1 MIKKLII
8 DISTACNHVCDFCS
22 NPDKRTLKSWM
33 KHKDFKEICYKI
45 NEFVPISSLEEIGL
59 SGQGEPLLN
68 KDLMKN
74 VKWLKNN
81 YNVKY
86 LYLSTNGAMLTSNVS
101 DELFSSGVDS
111 IKISFNAFDKYEYEK
126 VHGVD
131 DYDRV
136 LSNIDMLLD
145 NKLKYTNKKVMIS
158 SVTERSKDEVGEF
171 FKSNF
176 PEKYYL
182 FDKIFAYDK
191 VYTPIFSDNLGTNPI
206 KNKCTVASEDIFIS
220 SNGHMRICCSD
231 YFAECDAGSLL
242 SNSFDELWN
251 GQLFV
256 DTRDQLDKLKPIK
269 DSLCYRCLHYEKT

>member
-8 DISTACNHVCDFCS
+8 DLSTACNHVCDFCS
-22 NPDKRTLKSWM
+22 NPDKRTIKSWI

-45 NEFVPISSLEEIGL
+45 NEFIPISSLEEIGL

-81 YNVKY
+81 YDVKY
-86 LYLSTNGAMLTSNVS
+86 LYLSTNGAMLTSKVS

-111 IKISFNAFDKYEYEK
+111 IKISFNAFDKHEYEK

-131 DYDRV
+131 DYYKV
-136 LSNIDMLLD
+136 LSNINMLLD
-145 NKLKYTNKKVMIS
+145 NKLKYSNKKVMVS
-158 SVTERSKDEVGEF
+158 SVTDRCKDEVDEY
-171 FKSNF
+171 FKKNF
-176 PEKYYL
+176 PEKYQL
-182 FDKIFAYDK
+182 FNGTVIYDK
-191 VYTPIFSDNLGTNPI
+191 TFTPVISDNSTKNII
-206 KNKCTVASEDIFIS
+206 KNKCKLPFSEVFIS
-220 SNGHMRICCSD
+220 SNGHMRICCKD
-231 YFAECDAGSLL
+231 YFGECDAGSLL